1 MNTLFVEQLLGI
13 DELQVTEFELD
24 SESKTLR
31 VHLEWREASCRC
43 RSCGGDAFLRKS
55 EARKSPVRHLDCME
69 YKTLLYLDSVEME
82 CSECGAMFNRR
93 PKFLGDCHYFT
104 DSFVERL
111 MTMSRNAAPK
121 NVAEWHD
128 ESSRTFQDVYYRELE
143 KADNRRQVAPVKH
156 LGIDEI
162 SKEKG
167 HRRYLLLLYDLD
179 THEVID
185 VLPDRLKETLITY
198 LKEHKE
204 DLFNEL
210 QGVCTDMWPKYKDAV
225 RAVFPSMTVVVDRFH
240 VIQQM
245 NDAVEDRRREVQR
258 KISDEEEK
266 HRCKKVLRHVLLRAK
281 ENQLSRDGGG
291 KELQEALGI
300 DGELKQLYEL
310 KEDMRSLYSIKDLEE
325 AKEELNKWL
334 RRATYLGS
342 KHLSSFIKTVKT
354 WKKEILAFF
363 RLRITNGVAEGLNYK
378 TKLIKRLSYGLRNFD
393 HFRLRILHTCGN
405 TLS

>member
-1 MNTLFVEQLLGI
+1 
-13 DELQVTEFELD
+13 
-24 SESKTLR
+24 
-31 VHLEWREASCRC
+31 
-43 RSCGGDAFLRKS
+43 
-55 EARKSPVRHLDCME
+55 ME

-204 DLFNEL
+204 D
-210 QGVCTDMWPKYKDAV
+210 
-225 RAVFPSMTVVVDRFH
+225 R
-240 VIQQM
+240 
-245 NDAVEDRRREVQR
+245 
-258 KISDEEEK
+258 
-266 HRCKKVLRHVLLRAK
+266 
-281 ENQLSRDGGG
+281 SR
-291 KELQEALGI
+291 
-300 DGELKQLYEL
+300 
-310 KEDMRSLYSIKDLEE
+310 
-325 AKEELNKWL
+325 
-334 RRATYLGS
+334 
-342 KHLSSFIKTVKT
+342 SSPD
-354 WKKEILAFF
+354 F
-363 RLRITNGVAEGLNYK
+363 RLLFRA
-378 TKLIKRLSYGLRNFD
+378 RL
-393 HFRLRILHTCGN
+393 
-405 TLS
+405 